1 MVRGNDPPGGAPAD
15 PNAAAPR
22 VELLD
27 PQGQLIQT
35 IQLTLAGIT
44 VGRQPGNDLVLNAPI
59 VSREHLRI
67 DWDGRRAYVTDLSSR
82 SGSRLAGALIPPDQR
97 QVWAAG
103 QPLQIG
109 PYTLRLLTAAA
120 RASQQ
125 PDPLLSSLLGDPAAP
140 LPGQSSSGEGRIAV
154 ALSPAQVA
162 LTLTPGQPTLVYVT
176 IANHGPSDT
185 LVLAIEGLPTTWI
198 DTPNEMLSLDQG
210 AQAVLPITITAPASP
225 ESRVREYP
233 VAGAFARSRPAAWS
247 WRPGARAART
257 RLATSSA
264 SPTWATGR
272 RATRSMR
279 ATTSRCSPSPSPSP
293 RWSSSRARS
302 STCP

>member
-97 QVWAAG
+97 QVWAAS

-154 ALSPAQVA
+154 ALSPAQVTQ
-162 LTLTPGQPTLVYVT
+162 LTATLEKLSGKKVVLSKREDPNLLGGVVAKVGDTVYDGSLRT
-176 IANHGPSDT
+176 Q
-185 LVLAIEGLPTTWI
+185 LRVLRDE
-198 DTPNEMLSLDQG
+198 LS
-210 AQAVLPITITAPASP
+210 
-225 ESRVREYP
+225 R
-233 VAGAFARSRPAAWS
+233 
-247 WRPGARAART
+247 
-257 RLATSSA
+257 
-264 SPTWATGR
+264 
-272 RATRSMR
+272 
-279 ATTSRCSPSPSPSP
+279 
-293 RWSSSRARS
+293 
-302 STCP
+302 